1 MKRNLGRILAL
12 FFALTMILALSACGG
27 NTSSGNSSN
36 TPPADTTPSGTSSA
50 DAAGTNTAD
59 VANDPVITLS
69 FGSTS
74 SAEDLITQAMNRVAD
89 TCKEKSGG
97 SIQITV
103 YPASQLGDATAQLE
117 SLSTGGQDMFIEAE
131 ASYMQT
137 YGVADAGVCSFGVCN
152 TQEKLDKLTKSKLWA
167 EWEQQFLDTTGIA
180 TISNNWIRQMTVIC
194 SKKPLRSVEDFKG
207 VKIRTVSSE
216 TTIAVYNSLGFSST
230 PISFSEVYLSL
241 QQGVV
246 DATFGTQDNVYT
258 NSFYE
263 QAPYI
268 LQWGPSCTNLG
279 VWVNNNKLGS
289 MTEAQRQIL
298 IDACNEAGQWY
309 TDSANQQTQGY
320 IDEMTSKGVELVYL
334 SEEDEAFAN
343 NTLVELARTYEGSKF
358 SAGVVD
364 RLLAELDS

>member
-1 MKRNLGRILAL
+1 MKRKLQSTLAL
-12 FFALTMILALSACGG
+12 ILTLAMVFALSACGG
-27 NTSSGNSSN
+27 SGSAPAKEPSEKTPSTDDAGSGNGGESGDVSS
-36 TPPADTTPSGTSSA
+36 
-50 DAAGTNTAD
+50 
-59 VANDPVITLS
+59 DPVVMLS

-74 SAEDLITQAMNRVAD
+74 AAEDLITQAMNRVAE

-117 SLSTGGQDMFIEAE
+117 SLSSGGQDMFIESE

-137 YGVADAGVCSFGVCN
+137 YGIADAGVCSFGVCN
-152 TQEKLDKLTKSKLWA
+152 TQEKLAKLTESELWA

-180 TISNNWIRQMTVIC
+180 TVSNNWIRQMTVIC
-194 SKKPLRSVEDFKG
+194 SKKPLRTVDDFKG

-216 TTIAVYNSLGFSST
+216 TTIAVYNALGFSST

-279 VWVNNNKLGS
+279 VWINNNKFQS

-298 IDACNEAGQWY
+298 TEACDEAGKWY
-309 TDSANQQTQGY
+309 TDSANEQTQGY
-320 IDEMTSKGVELVYL
+320 VEDMISKGSELVYL

-343 NTLVELARTYEGSKF
+343 NTLVELARSYEGSKF
-358 SAGVVD
+358 SEGLVD
-364 RLLAELDS
+364 RLLAELG

>member
-1 MKRNLGRILAL
+1 MERKLERFLAL
-12 FFALTMILALSACGG
+12 VLALAMVLALSACGG
-27 NTSSGNSSN
+27 DAKTSSD
-36 TPPADTTPSGTSSA
+36 PPAGPPDSKDSGNEASGS
-50 DAAGTNTAD
+50 DASG
-59 VANDPVITLS
+59 DPVVTLS

-74 SAEDLITQAMNRVAD
+74 SAEDLITQAMNRVAE

-117 SLSTGGQDMFIEAE
+117 SLSTGGQDMFIESE

-137 YGVADAGVCSFGVCN
+137 YGIADAGVCSFGVCN
-152 TQEKLDKLTKSKLWA
+152 TQEKLSKLTQSDLWA

-216 TTIAVYNSLGFSST
+216 TTIAVYNALGFSST

-279 VWVNNNKLGS
+279 VWINNGKFSS
-289 MTEAQRQIL
+289 MTEAQQQIL
-298 IDACNEAGQWY
+298 VEACNEAGQWY
-309 TDSANQQTQGY
+309 TDSANEQTQGY
-320 IDEMTSKGVELVYL
+320 IDDMISKNVELVYL
-334 SEEDEAFAN
+334 SEEDEAYAN
-343 NTLVELARTYEGSKF
+343 DTLVELARSYEGSKF
-358 SAGVVD
+358 SDGIVD
-364 RLLAELDS
+364 RLLGELDS

>member
-1 MKRNLGRILAL
+1 MKRKPGSMIAWILVLAMAL
-12 FFALTMILALSACGG
+12 SLSACGG
-27 NTSSGNSSN
+27 GSTPSDGK
-36 TPPADTTPSGTSSA
+36 PPASAPSDSTGEPA
-50 DAAGTNTAD
+50 GDAAGD
-59 VANDPVITLS
+59 VSNDPAVTLS

-74 SAEDLITQAMNRVAD
+74 SAEDLITQAMNRVAE

-137 YGVADAGVCSFGVCN
+137 YGIADAGVCSFGVCN
-152 TQEKLDKLTKSKLWA
+152 TQEKLAKLTQSSLWA
-167 EWEQQFLDTTGIA
+167 EWEQQFLDNTGIA

-194 SKKPLRSVEDFKG
+194 SKKPLRTVNDFKG

-216 TTIAVYNSLGFSST
+216 TTIAVYNALGFSST

-279 VWVNNNKLGS
+279 VWINNAKLSG

-309 TDSANQQTQGY
+309 TESANEQTQGY
-320 IDEMTSKGVELVYL
+320 IDDMLSKGAEQIYL

-343 NTLVELARTYEGSKF
+343 NTLVDLARGFEGSKF
-358 SAGVVD
+358 SEGLVD
-364 RLLAELDS
+364 RLLSELEG

>member
-1 MKRNLGRILAL
+1 MKRNLRSILAL
-12 FFALTMILALSACGG
+12 ILALAMTYTLCACGG
-27 NTSSGNSSN
+27 TTTESTEK
-36 TPPADTTPSGTSSA
+36 TPANDETT
-50 DAAGTNTAD
+50 D
-59 VANDPVITLS
+59 VANDPVVTLS

-74 SAEDLITQAMNRVAD
+74 SAEDLITQAMNKVAEI
-89 TCKEKSGG
+89 CEEESGG
-97 SIQITV
+97 TIKITV

-117 SLSTGGQDMFIEAE
+117 SLSTGGQDMFIESE

-137 YGVADAGVCSFGVCN
+137 YGIDDAGVCSFGVCN
-152 TQEKLDKLTKSKLWA
+152 TQEKLDKLTKSDLWA
-167 EWEQQFLDTTGIA
+167 EWEQQFLETTGIA
-180 TISNNWIRQMTVIC
+180 TIANNWIRQMTVIC
-194 SKKPLRSVEDFKG
+194 SKKPLNSVEDFKG

-279 VWVNNNKLGS
+279 VWINNNKLSS
-289 MTEAQRQIL
+289 MTEAQQQIL
-298 IDACNEAGQWY
+298 IDACNEAGEWY
-309 TDSANQQTQGY
+309 TEAANEQTEGY
-320 IDEMTSKGVELVYL
+320 IDEMIAKGAELTYL
-334 SEEDEAFAN
+334 SEEDEAYAN
-343 NTLVELARTYEGSKF
+343 NTLVELARSYEGTKF
-358 SAGVVD
+358 SEGLVD
-364 RLLAELDS
+364 RVLEEIG